1 MNPILTGIFDEPGRK
16 FRVLFAM
23 GCVAWLSACVVP
35 TPEPGPTGSPIQ
47 PMPPQPTSTP
57 TATPTGA
64 PTATGLYPAGVSY
77 RGINRA
83 GLEYGDDWGGW
94 TGQTYFDHIS
104 SPAAELTYY
113 KSKGL
118 NVIRLPISWERI
130 QHVRSGTL
138 DPTYSDYVT
147 SFIAAATA
155 QGFYVI
161 LDLHNYNRYAD
172 GAFNS
177 SGTQVSTYTIRTMG
191 DGVLTI
197 SDLADVWTRLMALVG
212 TNPKVIL
219 NLMNEPHDFPMV
231 STVWFAGV
239 QTVINAIRATGSTQ
253 LILVPNSRGSDVDHW
268 STYSPNMSSVT
279 DSTNPTDSVAA
290 LAITDSAGNY
300 AFDMHSYQDTPT
312 SASSYS
318 TQIANVTAWAKT
330 QGKKLFL
337 SELGSQSTTAN
348 ATGTAAIGGLLS
360 FMNTNSAEW
369 IGWTPWNLPP
379 YSLTD
384 DTYTMDAGP
393 MAWFAPYLTANF

>member
-1 MNPILTGIFDEPGRK
+1 MKSIQSD
-16 FRVLFAM
+16 LFNKSWGKLRAFIAV
-23 GCVAWLSACVVP
+23 GGVALLSACVVP
-35 TPEPGPTGSPIQ
+35 TPAPSPSGSSIEPS
-47 PMPPQPTSTP
+47 PPQPI
-57 TATPTGA
+57 ATPTPTPT
-64 PTATGLYPAGVSY
+64 PTATGLYPTGVSY

-83 GLEYGDDWGGW
+83 GLEYGDDWDGW

-104 SPAAELTYY
+104 SPSAELTYY
-113 KSKGL
+113 KSKGF

-130 QHVRSGTL
+130 QHVRGGAF
-138 DPTYSDYVT
+138 DRTYSGYVT
-147 SFIAAATA
+147 NFIATATA
-155 QGFYVI
+155 QGFYIV

-177 SGTQVSTYTIRTMG
+177 AGAQLSSFTIRTMG

-197 SDLADVWTRLMALVG
+197 ADLSDVWTRLMALVG

-268 STYSPNMSSVT
+268 SSYSPNMSNVT

-300 AFDMHSYQDTPT
+300 AFDMHSYQDSPT
-312 SASSYS
+312 SATSYS
-318 TQIANVTAWAKT
+318 TQVANVTTWAKT
-330 QGKKLFL
+330 HGKRLFL
-337 SELGSQSTTAN
+337 SELGIQNTTAN

-360 FMNTNSAEW
+360 SLNTNSAEW
-369 IGWTPWNLPP
+369 IGWTPWNLSP

-384 DTYTMDAGP
+384 NTYTMDAGP
-393 MAWFAPYLTANF
+393 MVWFGPYLTANF